1 MPEIKS
7 IYSFGG
13 ISVAKYV
20 RDNLEHLQKDCYDR
34 PVNSAIARGLL
45 PLFLKHPEL
54 WNIVPF
60 LGQIKEG
67 DCLNDALGSI
77 TKCASLPPV
86 VGDLLHHRFL
96 VE

>member
-54 WNIVPF
+54 
-60 LGQIKEG
+60 
-67 DCLNDALGSI
+67 
-77 TKCASLPPV
+77 
-86 VGDLLHHRFL
+86 
-96 VE
+96 